1 MTKAVSTTIITC
13 IYSFWA
19 RSPLVSDST
28 FLAKSREFAAQ
39 CPAFHL
45 RKVARAVTRVFDD
58 MLQPCGIR
66 ATQLHILNSVLLA
79 DPPTI
84 THVADNLV
92 MDRTTLT
99 RNLQPLDRLGLL
111 TVAPGEDRRTR
122 VLQVTVEGKQV
133 MAEAFAIMEDAREQM
148 ERFIGQATVDGLHE
162 HLAKV
167 LEVARRVSSVLAAG
181 PPRGP
186 TASKPSRGSRVGEAA
201 WAIDG
206 LPGIPSQPHT
216 GAIQRD

>member
-1 MTKAVSTTIITC
+1 MV
-13 IYSFWA
+13 F
-19 RSPLVSDST
+19 SPT
-28 FLAKSREFAAQ
+28 FLAKSKEFATQ

-45 RKVARAVTRVFDD
+45 RKAARAVTRVFDD

-84 THVADNLV
+84 THVADDLV

-111 TVAPGEDRRTR
+111 TIAPGEDRRTR
-122 VLQVTVEGKQV
+122 VLQVTAEGKQV

-148 ERFIGQATVDGLHE
+148 ERFIGQDTVDGLHE
-162 HLAKV
+162 HLAMV
-167 LEVARRVSSVLAAG
+167 LEVARKASGIVAAGRSGESSV
-181 PPRGP
+181 
-186 TASKPSRGSRVGEAA
+186 SKPFNGSIAGAA
-201 WAIDG
+201 
-206 LPGIPSQPHT
+206 S
-216 GAIQRD
+216 

>member
-1 MTKAVSTTIITC
+1 MTRQAGVIISKC
-13 IYSFWA
+13 IYKFWA

-28 FLAKSREFAAQ
+28 FLAKSNEFAAQ

-66 ATQLHILNSVLLA
+66 ATQLHILNSVLLT

-84 THVADNLV
+84 THVADDLV

-111 TVAPGEDRRTR
+111 TIAPGDDRRTR
-122 VLQVTVEGKQV
+122 VLEVTVEGKQM
-133 MAEAFAIMEDAREQM
+133 MAKAFAIMEHARDQM
-148 ERFIGQATVDGLHE
+148 ERFIGQDTVHGLHE
-162 HLAKV
+162 HLAMV
-167 LEVARRVSSVLAAG
+167 LEVARKASGVLAASR
-181 PPRGP
+181 PRGP
-186 TASKPSRGSRVGEAA
+186 MVSKSSNCSRTGEAA
-201 WAIDG
+201 
-206 LPGIPSQPHT
+206 
-216 GAIQRD
+216 R